1 MNIQYFYKNLIRPHK
16 FLDGCIMAVTCMI
29 RKWGLLTFKPTEQ
42 NRSWTRRLFAFTPLM
57 RYLFRPP
64 MTTCTQQRH
73 KLYYYCLYDAI
84 SEISDLWPNTCRVMV
99 ISSWVS
105 KPRGLCFLLELSKV
119 MDTVALVIPARPF
132 LYTRSWR
139 LVARTYNVWHT
150 KTSSITAFELCNSH
164 LFIY

>member
-1 MNIQYFYKNLIRPHK
+1 MGVLWLLPAWSESE
-16 FLDGCIMAVTCMI
+16 GCWHSSQLNKTDPGLAGCLRSRRWWGTCFVHL
-29 RKWGLLTFKPTEQ
+29 W
-42 NRSWTRRLFAFTPLM
+42 
-57 RYLFRPP
+57 PP
-64 MTTCTQQRH
+64 EH
-73 KLYYYCLYDAI
+73 NKLCYYCLFDAI

-139 LVARTYNVWHT
+139 LVARTYNVWQT
-150 KTSSITAFELCNSH
+150 KTSSITAFEVCNSH